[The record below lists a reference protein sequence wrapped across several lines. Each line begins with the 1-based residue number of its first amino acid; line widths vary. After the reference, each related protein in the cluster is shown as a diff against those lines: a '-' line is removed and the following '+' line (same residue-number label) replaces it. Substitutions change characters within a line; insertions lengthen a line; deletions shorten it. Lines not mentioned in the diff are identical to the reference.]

1 MEGHYAVFS
10 ANLCLFILLIIM
22 RPALGHGLGTDQASS
37 LMALRRLK
45 MESRGMID
53 DEKWTEMSVN
63 SYERMASDVG
73 NMEYDMIKGGLP
85 GQPLG
90 KMFKQYAGY
99 VNVDEKK
106 GRSLFY
112 YFAEAAEDPSS
123 KPLILWLNGG
133 PGCSSLGLGAMV
145 EVGPFGVNPDGKTL
159 YSREF
164 AWNRVANTLF
174 LESPA
179 GVGFSYSNKTLDYE
193 LSGDKRTAEDAYT
206 FLINWFKRF
215 PHYRTRDFYI
225 SGESYA
231 GYYIPELADVIV
243 NRNKKAHSTS
253 KIQLKGI
260 MIGNGIMNEATD
272 AKGLAD
278 FLWSH
283 ALISDETYQGLTGHC
298 KPGSS
303 KCGSIDEAE
312 IGDLDFY
319 NIYAPLCSSSFKL
332 SNTTRKHVGYDPC
345 ESKYVYSYLNLHQVQ
360 KALHANRTKLS
371 YNWELCS
378 AVINYWKDSPS
389 TMFPIYR
396 RLMASGL
403 RILLFSGDVD
413 AVVSVTGT
421 RYSIGAMNLK
431 VIKPW
436 RPWLDETFELAG
448 YRVVYDGLT
457 FATVR
462 GAGHQ
467 ILGFDPCSDYYVYS
481 YLNTIEVQKV
491 LHANV
496 TEIPGPW
503 ESCKYYN
510 FVSFSHRYTR
520 MEVEVMI
527 PSPPVEFNF
536 DSAST
541 SPYITAP
548 SSPQRFGT
556 FFYSA
561 PTSPTRISALYSD
574 FNNCGAAATV
584 GGDTSNN
591 DDTDFAFDFSGHLE
605 KSSLSAD
612 ELFDG
617 GKIKPSPSLQYENKP
632 PDSPKSARSPK
643 KFSPRHRK
651 KEFDPFTAGLKQTRK
666 ENIQESS
673 RRTKSLTPFRVSD
686 LLFDADNNQAK
697 NSSALS
703 SSSSNSSIFSASS
716 WYRKWKIKDFLLF
729 RSASES
735 RATELKKYQ
744 VLKKSRHQDHDMI
757 KNCSFRSTDSVGS
770 GSSRRR
776 SGQPSISAHELHY
789 TVNRAV
795 SEEMKKRTYLP
806 YKQGLLGCLGFNP
819 SGSLSR
825 G

>member
-1 MEGHYAVFS
+1 MEGQYAVFS

-37 LMALRRLK
+37 LMALHRLK

-63 SYERMASDVG
+63 VYERMASDVG

-99 VNVDEKK
+99 VNVDEKN

-133 PGCSSLGLGAMV
+133 PGCSSLGMGAM
-145 EVGPFGVNPDGKTL
+145 EELGPFGVNPDGKTL

-164 AWNRVANTLF
+164 AWNKVANTLF

-179 GVGFSYSNKTLDYE
+179 GVGFSYSNKTSDYE
-193 LSGDKRTAEDAYT
+193 LSGDRRTAEDAYT

-243 NRNKKAHSTS
+243 NRNKKALSTS

-260 MIGNGIMNEATD
+260 MIGNGIMNDATD
-272 AKGLAD
+272 TKGFVD

-283 ALISDETYQGLTGHC
+283 ALISDETYQGLPGHC

-303 KCGSIDEAE
+303 KCGSLSAAE

-345 ESKYVYSYLNLHQVQ
+345 EKEYVYSYLNLHQVQ

-371 YNWELCS
+371 YNWKLCS
-378 AVINYWKDSPS
+378 VVINSWKDSPS

-436 RPWLDETFELAG
+436 RPWLDETFEVAG

-467 ILGFDPCSDYYVYS
+467 V
-481 YLNTIEVQKV
+481 
-491 LHANV
+491 
-496 TEIPGPW
+496 
-503 ESCKYYN
+503 
-510 FVSFSHRYTR
+510 
-520 MEVEVMI
+520 
-527 PSPPVEFNF
+527 
-536 DSAST
+536 
-541 SPYITAP
+541 
-548 SSPQRFGT
+548 PQFQPR
-556 FFYSA
+556 
-561 PTSPTRISALYSD
+561 R
-574 FNNCGAAATV
+574 
-584 GGDTSNN
+584 
-591 DDTDFAFDFSGHLE
+591 AFTLLKMFL
-605 KSSLSAD
+605 AD
-612 ELFDG
+612 HF
-617 GKIKPSPSLQYENKP
+617 
-632 PDSPKSARSPK
+632 
-643 KFSPRHRK
+643 
-651 KEFDPFTAGLKQTRK
+651 
-666 ENIQESS
+666 
-673 RRTKSLTPFRVSD
+673 
-686 LLFDADNNQAK
+686 
-697 NSSALS
+697 
-703 SSSSNSSIFSASS
+703 
-716 WYRKWKIKDFLLF
+716 
-729 RSASES
+729 
-735 RATELKKYQ
+735 
-744 VLKKSRHQDHDMI
+744 
-757 KNCSFRSTDSVGS
+757 
-770 GSSRRR
+770 
-776 SGQPSISAHELHY
+776 
-789 TVNRAV
+789 
-795 SEEMKKRTYLP
+795 
-806 YKQGLLGCLGFNP
+806 
-819 SGSLSR
+819 
-825 G
+825 